1 MREKTYV
8 PASFFL
14 LRIPAWPKDKFGSLL
29 DNKLDFPLKIY
40 NENEQLREAI
50 AIASPTL
57 YDLLKKRAS
66 KNLNQ
71 EAKSLSHYI
80 SRMMIRPTPFGL
92 FSSVSTAKWGEATSI
107 HFDEQLL
114 QKRTRFDME
123 WVYLLIQKLF
133 QDEKVFLSLPIR
145 TNPLLQLSGERYQLD
160 YLRYTDKELPSSLS
174 LSRSIRSTYLIQ
186 LILDQAKEGISVHQL
201 WLRLKTSLPILEEEK
216 TLAVI
221 RDLFSQ
227 QFLLPGFLPSLLSSS
242 PFDTLL
248 SHLSLFP
255 GLETILEE
263 IKNYDELLPGKG
275 EEALEKLQDK
285 MAALVSNKSYLQV
298 DTAYDG
304 KNLELS
310 KSVLE
315 ELEKALNLLLRIASV
330 QKTPPILT
338 TYHSKFIE
346 KYGEYRTVPLLE
358 LLDEEKG
365 LGPLFENSISSSS
378 AHEWEKWI
386 NQQWQDCLF
395 HKKKEWVLTEENIEP
410 FLLSKQNK
418 IDPLDAPLSLDL
430 LCKVLADSNEN
441 IDLGEFLLVLGYIT
455 NEGASSFGR
464 FLDLLDR
471 DTQEKVSQFF
481 KAEEQLEAQSL
492 FVELS
497 YLPATVRGANVT
509 TCPCLRNHRLDI
521 EGSHGQKGALALEDI
536 YVGATPSKFYLTDKE
551 SRFNIITRTNHLINV
566 FYAPLPLKFMR
577 YVTLTQYPL
586 IPTFSWGS
594 LQETA
599 VFLPRVRYGKTIFSP
614 AQWNVDPQS
623 YRKES
628 SENNIS
634 SFHAWADQ
642 WDLPKSFFMAYKDG
656 DQHLLLDRNNPN
668 HVDEIVRKLKNGEAL
683 KFIEKIEGGWIKG
696 TEGNHYCEISV
707 PFVKNADYARK
718 ENPIKAPPYSPDT
731 NEMRDKFPGSN
742 WLYLK
747 LYMGEEKIN
756 EFLIG
761 YLYPFIEGFHHEGAL
776 KEWFIVRYRD
786 PESHLR
792 LRIHSQSFE
801 MISKILCAF
810 EEQFRLWT
818 HLGWIK
824 DVSIAKYERE
834 IERYGGAFLIEVA
847 ETLFHDD
854 TISTL
859 FIIHAFLTKQMQ
871 CEEVVLHALSIVNFL
886 RNFGLDLNQMLAL
899 LNKLTINESEL
910 KGFRQYKNQLITLI
924 HALYKDNSEIPEV
937 QVMNAA
943 WQLRMEGVQ
952 NFCKMGADL
961 ESDRW
966 DSIIKNLLHMHCNRL
981 GCLGKAE
988 TQAKLYARHAL
999 LSILNKASANSDFPI
1014 NQVVRK

>member
-8 PASFFL
+8 VASFFL
-14 LRIPAWPKDKFGSLL
+14 LRIPTWPIDKFGCLL
-29 DNKLDFPLKIY
+29 DNKLESPLEIY

-66 KNLNQ
+66 KKLNQ
-71 EAKSLSHYI
+71 EVKSLSHYI

-92 FSSVSTAKWGEATSI
+92 FSSVSTAKWGEVTSI

-114 QKRTRFDME
+114 RKRTRFDME
-123 WVYLLIQKLF
+123 WVYILIQKLY
-133 QDEKVFLSLPIR
+133 QDEKKILSLPIR
-145 TNPLLQLSGERYQLD
+145 TNPLLQLRGERYQLD
-160 YLRYTDKELPSSLS
+160 YLRHIDKGLPSLS
-174 LSRSIRSTYLIQ
+174 LSRSIRATHLIQ
-186 LILDQAKEGISVHQL
+186 LILDQSKEEISIQEL
-201 WLRLKTSLPILEEEK
+201 WLKLKTSLPVLEEEK

-221 RDLFSQ
+221 RELFSQ

-255 GLETILEE
+255 GLEAILEE
-263 IKNYDELLPGKG
+263 IENYDELLPGKG

-298 DTAYDG
+298 DTAYEG

-310 KSVLE
+310 KNVVE
-315 ELEKALNLLLRIASV
+315 ELEKALNLLLRIANV
-330 QKTPPILT
+330 QKTPNTLT

-365 LGPLFENSISSSS
+365 LGPLFENPISSPSN
-378 AHEWEKWI
+378 HEWEKWI

-395 HKKKEWVLTEENIEP
+395 HKKKEWVLTEERIEP

-418 IDPLDAPLSLDL
+418 IHPLDAPLSIDL
-430 LCKVLADSNEN
+430 LCKVFADSNEN
-441 IDLGEFLLVLGYIT
+441 IDVGKFLLVLSHIT
-455 NEGASSFGR
+455 NEGAGTFGR
-464 FLDLLDR
+464 FLDLLGR
-471 DTQEKVSQFF
+471 DTQEKVAQFF
-481 KAEEQLEAQSL
+481 TLEEQLEAQSI

-497 YLPATVRGANVT
+497 YLPAAVRSANVT
-509 TCPCLRNHRLDI
+509 IRPCLRNHRLDI
-521 EGSHGQKGALALEDI
+521 EGSHEQKGALALEDI
-536 YVGATPSKFYLTDKE
+536 YVGATSSKFYLTDKG
-551 SRFNIITRTNHLINV
+551 SRFNIITRANHLFKV
-566 FYAPLPLKFMR
+566 FHAPLPLKFMR
-577 YVTLTQYPL
+577 YVTLSQYPL

-594 LQETA
+594 LQEVA
-599 VFLPRVRYGKTIFSP
+599 VFLPRVRYGKTIFSS
-614 AQWNVDPQS
+614 AQWNVAPQS
-623 YRKES
+623 YKKGS
-628 SENNIS
+628 LENNIS

-642 WDLPKSFFMAYKDG
+642 WGLPKSFFMAYG
-656 DQHLLLDRNNPN
+656 DQHLLLDRSNPN
-668 HVDEIVRKLKNGEAL
+668 HVGEIVRKLKNGESL

-718 ENPIKAPPYSPDT
+718 ENSIKAPPYSPDT
-731 NEMRDKFPGSN
+731 NEIRDKFPGSN

-747 LYMGEEKIN
+747 LYVGEEKIN

-761 YLYPFIEGFHHEGAL
+761 YLYPFIEGFRHEGAL
-776 KEWFIVRYRD
+776 KEWFIVRYCES
-786 PESHLR
+786 ESHLR

-801 MISKILCAF
+801 MISTILSAL
-810 EEQFRLWT
+810 EKQFRIWT

-834 IERYGGAFLIEVA
+834 VERYGGASLIEAA
-847 ETLFHDD
+847 ETLFHYD

-859 FIIHAFLTKQMQ
+859 FIIHAFLTKQLQ
-871 CEEVVLHALSIVNFL
+871 CEEEVLYALSIVNFL
-886 RNFGLDLNQMLAL
+886 RNFGLDLNQMLSL
-899 LNKLTINESEL
+899 LDELTIKESEL
-910 KGFRQYKNQLITLI
+910 KGFRQYKDQLMTLI
-924 HALYKDNSEIPEV
+924 HALYKDNSEIPAI

-943 WQLRMEGVQ
+943 LQLRMEGVQ
-952 NFCKMGADL
+952 NFCKIGADL
-961 ESDRW
+961 ESNRW
-966 DSIIKNLLHMHCNRL
+966 NSIIQSLLHMHCNRL

-988 TQAKLYARHAL
+988 TQAKLYVRHAL
-999 LSILNKASANSDFPI
+999 LSILNKESANLDFPI
-1014 NQVVRK
+1014 KQVARK